1 MNEGRLAAQITLQ
14 ESWMI
19 MGKYVIK
26 RLIHGL
32 LSIVMVIL
40 IVMILV
46 YGLMDREKIFKM
58 DSQFVKQVSNQRTIY
73 KYQRWKEYGYLDY
86 LPYNDYLQMLYENG
100 EIDEEIRTAAA
111 SLGRSDD
118 GSDDSELVAQYVEK
132 FYQYCEENG
141 YEYQRLAAVVSR
153 GRLVTGGAQA
163 LFAYKERSVLLR
175 LWNYFAG
182 IFEVD
187 NIHNVPEDQDIGERK
202 LTFTLYD
209 PVKQAENG
217 GEKVFSPAIIGNG
230 TTHKYLLYFD
240 DKFPYIHQNFLKI
253 HLGVSYSVTRGVDVF
268 TSMTQGQGSYVQSTL
283 TYPTGLT
290 EMSADNLHTATY
302 IQGSRDV
309 NIMYQQRYF
318 DDYTNVQTYRNNMS
332 RMGYSFVIGIISTI
346 MVYILGLPLGVL
358 MARYKE
364 GLLDKAGTVYI
375 MFISA
380 VPSLAYIFIFK
391 GIGRSM
397 GLPWTF
403 DMDNVTKLMYVLPI
417 VSLALPSIAGMMKWM
432 RRYMIDQM
440 NSDYVKFARS
450 GGMSDTEIFFK
461 HIMKV
466 AAIPIVQGIPGS
478 LLFAM
483 TGALITE
490 RVYLV
495 PGAGGLLIDAINQYD
510 NSVIVG
516 VTLFYA
522 ILSVLSLILGDVMMA
537 MVDPRISYTDKAR

>member
-1 MNEGRLAAQITLQ
+1 
-14 ESWMI
+14 
-19 MGKYVIK
+19 MGKYVLK

-32 LSIVMVIL
+32 FSIVMVIL

-46 YGLMDREKIFKM
+46 YGLMDRDKIFKM
-58 DSQFVKQVSNQRTIY
+58 DSQFTKQVSNQRTTY
-73 KYQRWKEYGYLDY
+73 KYQRWEEYGYLDY
-86 LPYNDYLQMLYENG
+86 LPYNDYLQMLFENG
-100 EIDEEIRTAAA
+100 EIDEETRTSATAIGRAAD
-111 SLGRSDD
+111 GTDD
-118 GSDDSELVAQYVEK
+118 PELVAEYLNK
-132 FYQYCEENG
+132 FYTYCWENG
-141 YEYQRLAAVVSR
+141 YKAVRLGAVLSRDRLA
-153 GRLVTGGAQA
+153 TGGAQA
-163 LFAYKERSVLLR
+163 VFAYKDRSVLQR
-175 LWNYFAG
+175 LWNYFTG
-182 IFEVD
+182 ILEVD
-187 NIHNVPEDQDIGERK
+187 NIHKVPADQDIGKRG

-209 PVKQAENG
+209 PVKQPQDG

-240 DKFPYIHQNFLKI
+240 REFPYIHQNFLKI
-253 HLGVSYSVTRGVDVF
+253 RLGTSYSVTRGVDVF
-268 TSMTQGQGSYVQSTL
+268 TSMTQRQGSYVQTTL

-290 EMSADNLHTATY
+290 EQSADNLHTATY

-309 NIMYQQRYF
+309 NVMYQQRYT

-346 MVYILGLPLGVL
+346 MVYILGLPIGVL

-364 GLLDKAGTVYI
+364 GVLDKVGTVYI

-391 GIGRSM
+391 GIGRAM

-417 VSLALPSIAGMMKWM
+417 VSLALPSIASMMKWM

-461 HIMKV
+461 HVMKV
-466 AAIPIVQGIPGS
+466 AAIPIIQGIPGTI
-478 LLFAM
+478 LFAM

-522 ILSVLSLILGDVMMA
+522 VLSVLSLILGDVLMA
-537 MVDPRISYTDKAR
+537 MVDPRISFTEKAR

>member
-1 MNEGRLAAQITLQ
+1 
-14 ESWMI
+14 
-19 MGKYVIK
+19 MGKYVVK
-26 RLIHGL
+26 RLLHGIF
-32 LSIVMVIL
+32 SIIMVIL

-46 YGLMDREKIFKM
+46 YGLMDREKLFRT
-58 DSQFVKQVSNQRTIY
+58 DPQFNKQVSNQRVVY
-73 KYQRWKEYGYLDY
+73 MHQRWEEYGYLDY
-86 LPYNDYLQMLYENG
+86 LPFADYLEMLRKNG
-100 EIDEEIRTAAA
+100 EIDEETRTAAA
-111 SLGRSDD
+111 SIGRAED
-118 GSDDSELVAQYVEK
+118 GTDDSELTAKYVK
-132 FYQYCEENG
+132 QFYEYAEDNG
-141 YEYQRLAAVVSR
+141 YTVRRLGAVLSRTGRLA
-153 GRLVTGGAQA
+153 TGGQQA
-163 LFAYKERSVLLR
+163 LFAYKNRSVLQR
-175 LWNYFAG
+175 LWDYFTG
-182 IFEVD
+182 VLVVD
-187 NIHNVPEDQDIGERK
+187 NIHNVPEDAELLGERG
-202 LTFTLYD
+202 LTFTFYD
-209 PVKQAENG
+209 PVRQAENG
-217 GEKVFSPAIIGNG
+217 GKKVFSPAIIGNG

-240 DKFPYIHQNFLKI
+240 GHFPFIHQNFLNI
-253 HLGVSYSVTRGVDVF
+253 HLGTSYSVTRGIDVF
-268 TSMTQGQGSYVQSTL
+268 QNMTQSQGSYVQQML
-283 TYPTGLT
+283 TYPSGLT

-302 IQGSRDV
+302 IRGSREANV
-309 NIMYQQRYF
+309 MYKDRYF
-318 DDYTNVQTYRNNMS
+318 DDYTNVTTYKNNMS

-346 MVYILGLPLGVL
+346 LVYLLGLPIGVL

-364 GLLDKAGTVYI
+364 GILDKVGTVYI

-391 GIGRSM
+391 GVGRAI

-403 DMDNVTKLMYVLPI
+403 DMDNVTKAMYVLPI
-417 VSLALPSIAGMMKWM
+417 VSLALPSIASMMKWM

-450 GGMSDTEIFFK
+450 GGMSETEIFFK
-461 HIMKV
+461 HVMKV
-466 AAIPIVQGIPGS
+466 AAIPIIQGIPGS

-522 ILSVLSLILGDVMMA
+522 ILSVLSLILGDVLMA